1 MAILTAIL
9 FVTKVSHY
17 MAAYINKRFWAS
29 KKKLKRLEKLEMKK
43 GTKNDI
49 DVCWELGL
57 VNSTIQMISKN
68 KTKIS
73 AFEKRIV
80 NKAIS
85 KTRKNWRRWSVS
97 Y

>member
-1 MAILTAIL
+1 
-9 FVTKVSHY
+9 
-17 MAAYINKRFWAS
+17 
-29 KKKLKRLEKLEMKK
+29 MKK

-85 KTRKNWRRWSVS
+85 KTRKN
-97 Y
+97 